1 MSFAA
6 GAPGRQTVPLKG
18 SRWFFILSNTRFQTK
33 MMISFSFIMFLTI
46 SIFTVFLHL
55 NVFPQLKDEITYS
68 NLELCVKTSESLDNH
83 IEKIDDITKK
93 LISNKTLMQI
103 LTKANSGYLFDSYE
117 KLDNDRRLSDIVANT
132 IALTSL
138 SSLNINVFSDDERY
152 TFIYNKNSSNLRV
165 MLEDPYYVEKLN
177 QKSLPFI
184 TGRAVTSKRNS
195 LYPLY
200 GRFTTCILR
209 NMDM

>member
-46 SIFTVFLHL
+46 SIFTIFLHL

-103 LTKANSGYLFDSYE
+103 LTKANSCLTVMKSWTTIDGYRIL
-117 KLDNDRRLSDIVANT
+117 LRIRLPLPLCRR
-132 IALTSL
+132 
-138 SSLNINVFSDDERY
+138 
-152 TFIYNKNSSNLRV
+152 
-165 MLEDPYYVEKLN
+165 
-177 QKSLPFI
+177 
-184 TGRAVTSKRNS
+184 
-195 LYPLY
+195 
-200 GRFTTCILR
+200 
-209 NMDM
+209 

>member
-138 SSLNINVFSDDERY
+138 SSHEY
-152 TFIYNKNSSNLRV
+152 TCLATMKGILLFITKIPAIYACGWRN
-165 MLEDPYYVEKLN
+165 PYYVEKLN

-184 TGRAVTSKRNS
+184 TGRAVTLKRNS
-195 LYPLY
+195 PYPLY

>member
-1 MSFAA
+1 
-6 GAPGRQTVPLKG
+6 
-18 SRWFFILSNTRFQTK
+18 
-33 MMISFSFIMFLTI
+33 MISFSFIMFLTI

-117 KLDNDRRLSDIVANT
+117 K
-132 IALTSL
+132 
-138 SSLNINVFSDDERY
+138 NINVFSDDERY

-184 TGRAVTSKRNS
+184 TGRAVTLKRNS
-195 LYPLY
+195 PYPLY

>member
-1 MSFAA
+1 
-6 GAPGRQTVPLKG
+6 
-18 SRWFFILSNTRFQTK
+18 
-33 MMISFSFIMFLTI
+33 MISFSFIMFLTI
-46 SIFTVFLHL
+46 SIFTIFLHL

-152 TFIYNKNSSNLRV
+152 TFL
-165 MLEDPYYVEKLN
+165 
-177 QKSLPFI
+177 
-184 TGRAVTSKRNS
+184 
-195 LYPLY
+195 
-200 GRFTTCILR
+200 
-209 NMDM
+209 